1 MRLSK
6 QETFIH
12 EEICNQS
19 NFGGV
24 AFSRKAISIRS
35 GDSEDNQS
43 IWVIFAELGL
53 TQACHKKRCDRHVKQ
68 DTVRYKNI

>member
-24 AFSRKAISIRS
+24 AFSQKAISIRS

-43 IWVIFAELGL
+43 I
-53 TQACHKKRCDRHVKQ
+53 
-68 DTVRYKNI
+68 